1 MHLKLMLT
9 VAALAGLPVLAH
21 ATVYS
26 NVRVDDTNGETRGV
40 RVELRDRTA
49 IVTDCERQCRA
60 PVEVPLKVNGKRM
73 TFSVDLGR
81 GAGSRFTGEVRE
93 DGTLVLRGEGR
104 LWNAQILRPENE
116 AASLDAPPP
125 APGQPIVV
133 PSLAGMDFYVEKRDT
148 RLIGVVHKENA
159 GAARL
164 AGFYSNIV
172 YREGAEATEG
182 MAIDFRPGNPPV
194 VTVHDCERY
203 CAHIETVPVR
213 VRGYRI
219 AFTLEEEMGGLPGR
233 GRRYNGEFRADGTL
247 KVWGEGHRAAAQV
260 LRPQARE

>member
-1 MHLKLMLT
+1 MHLKRLLT
-9 VAALAGLPVLAH
+9 VAALAGLPLSAH

-26 NVRVDDTNGETRGV
+26 NVRVDDTNGETHGM

-49 IVTDCERQCRA
+49 IVTDCERQCGA
-60 PVEVPLKVNGKRM
+60 PVEVPLKVDGKRI

-81 GAGSRFTGEVRE
+81 GAGGRFTGELRE
-93 DGTLVLRGEGR
+93 NGTLVLRGEGR
-104 LWNAQILRPENE
+104 LWNAQILRPEDE
-116 AASLDAPPP
+116 AASVGAP
-125 APGQPIVV
+125 APGQPVVV
-133 PSLAGMDFYVEKRDT
+133 PSLAGMDFASEKRDA
-148 RLIGVVHKENA
+148 RLIRVAQDSAA
-159 GAARL
+159 GGGRF

-182 MAIDFRPGNPPV
+182 MAIDFRPGQAPV

-213 VRGYRI
+213 VRGNRI

-233 GRRYNGEFRADGTL
+233 GRRYAGEFRADGTL